1 MSHAIAGLRAGVAAI
16 LAAQGDFELSTIVQD
31 AEVELVGAPDVW
43 SLGSRTAVAHRVAL
57 ILEAAAFVELRRD
70 PARREAVRDAFA
82 AAMRSPGTEL
92 AELALVLK
100 LPGIAQPWRRAYRE
114 AVPRQTPE
122 RPGDAAVLAGAAA
135 LLEAAGDPEG
145 AAALRRATL
154 ESAPIPNSP
163 SVPLLRYV
171 VRLAPADLVQ
181 AQRDADRAARWCS
194 AVQSAGTRAV
204 EAVSSVDLA
213 VTLDPV

>member
-16 LAAQGDFELSTIVQD
+16 LAAQGDADLSTIVEN

-57 ILEAAAFVELRRD
+57 ILEPAAFVELRRD

-135 LLEAAGDPEG
+135 LLEAAGDSEG
-145 AAALRRATL
+145 AAALPAWPHWPGSQRPISASRLASLTRRPT
-154 ESAPIPNSP
+154 SAPRWDGCWTSAAHGE
-163 SVPLLRYV
+163 PLVNLQPGR
-171 VRLAPADLVQ
+171 RQ
-181 AQRDADRAARWCS
+181 
-194 AVQSAGTRAV
+194 
-204 EAVSSVDLA
+204 
-213 VTLDPV
+213 